1 MPDIPDRSLID
12 GLATA
17 DIVDAL
23 AKSFKHRTHIIDVV
37 SPDPSK
43 VLFGPAVT
51 VGFVP
56 VREDLMD
63 VHKHSLGPAI
73 YRALGDRQKEGRVL
87 VMSSG
92 GNPDISL
99 GGSTKLSR
107 VTNHGLAGVL
117 CDGRL
122 RDFDELKD
130 FPGAFYCS
138 GEAVRGGGNLIQPY
152 LADTAIQVDEVT
164 VVPGDII
171 FADSTGAAVIPAAHA
186 ENVLETAQM
195 IKQMAGDM
203 AGKIKGE
210 DPEDVLE
217 NGSMEA

>member
-1 MPDIPDRSLID
+1 MPDIPDRSLVD

-23 AKSFKHRTHIIDVV
+23 AKAFPHRSHINDLV

-51 VGFVP
+51 VGFLP
-56 VREDLMD
+56 LRKDLMD
-63 VHKHSLGPAI
+63 IHKHSLGPAI
-73 YRALGDRQKEGRVL
+73 YRSLGEREMAGNVL

-92 GNPDISL
+92 CNPDISL

-107 VTNHGLAGVL
+107 ITNNGLAGVL

-122 RDFDELKD
+122 RDFDELAE
-130 FPGAFYCS
+130 FPGAFYCK
-138 GEAVRGGGNLIQPY
+138 GEAVRGGGNVAQPY
-152 LADTAIQVDEVT
+152 VVDIAIAVDGVT

-171 FADSTGAAVIPAAHA
+171 FADSTGAAVIPATHA
-186 ENVLETAQM
+186 EEILMNAR
-195 IKQMAGDM
+195 
-203 AGKIKGE
+203 KIKGMAEQMADQIRSE
-210 DPEDVLE
+210 DPEQVVTH
-217 NGSMEA
+217 GSGEA

>member
-73 YRALGDRQKEGRVL
+73 YRALGDREKEGRVL

-152 LADTAIQVDEVT
+152 LSLIH
-164 VVPGDII
+164 I
-171 FADSTGAAVIPAAHA
+171 
-186 ENVLETAQM
+186 
-195 IKQMAGDM
+195 
-203 AGKIKGE
+203 
-210 DPEDVLE
+210 
-217 NGSMEA
+217 